1 MSEKAAPSEAASD
14 DTLAAALA
22 RHAIE
27 LPEDR
32 IELLARYSRA
42 LWSWNE
48 KLNLTRHTDYER
60 FVARDVVDTMAL
72 AEQLATGERVLDVG
86 TGGGVP
92 GVVLAIVRP
101 DLKVAVC
108 DSVAKKARAV
118 GAIIES
124 LDLSIPVI
132 HAAAQEHLPHARYN
146 TLVLRAVA
154 RLRKVLT
161 WLEPH
166 WDRFDRLL
174 FIKGPSWTDERGE
187 ARHIGLMQNLELRRL
202 KSYPMPGTDSE
213 SVVLEI
219 KSRESGE

>member
-1 MSEKAAPSEAASD
+1 MSEEVSPYEVASD

-32 IELLARYSRA
+32 IELLARYCRA

-60 FVARDVVDTMAL
+60 FVARDVVDTLAL
-72 AEQLATGERVLDVG
+72 AEQLAPGERVLDVG

-124 LDLSIPVI
+124 LELSIPVI

-161 WLEPH
+161 WFEPH

-174 FIKGPSWTDERGE
+174 LIKGPSWTDERGE

-219 KSRESGE
+219 KRTAG